1 VRPDAPISRPL
12 GVVRCPLC
20 PSMRRVRACWKETAG
35 RAAAR
40 AACRRALGTDCAAGP
55 RRRAGKSRVRYT
67 QKELLFIHQWTRG
80 APSAP
85 RPRRRPRSRLTA
97 TPGGH
102 SHGLPAAPTT
112 GASCLSRAA
121 RQVHRAAPDAG
132 GAGRGAADVR
142 APGRADF
149 FISALNTKLWI
160 LILIITLVYLATFF
174 VFGGIWWAV
183 YLCAPALTLP
193 FPSRQLRQPACMVRH
208 DSHTQIGLCFHLP
221 VVRRHRASA
230 FICQ

>member
-1 VRPDAPISRPL
+1 
-12 GVVRCPLC
+12 
-20 PSMRRVRACWKETAG
+20 
-35 RAAAR
+35 
-40 AACRRALGTDCAAGP
+40 
-55 RRRAGKSRVRYT
+55 
-67 QKELLFIHQWTRG
+67 
-80 APSAP
+80 
-85 RPRRRPRSRLTA
+85 
-97 TPGGH
+97 
-102 SHGLPAAPTT
+102 
-112 GASCLSRAA
+112 LSRAA
-121 RQVHRAAPDAG
+121 RQVHRAAPD
-132 GAGRGAADVR
+132 AGRGAADVR

-221 VVRRHRASA
+221 VVRRHRAGA